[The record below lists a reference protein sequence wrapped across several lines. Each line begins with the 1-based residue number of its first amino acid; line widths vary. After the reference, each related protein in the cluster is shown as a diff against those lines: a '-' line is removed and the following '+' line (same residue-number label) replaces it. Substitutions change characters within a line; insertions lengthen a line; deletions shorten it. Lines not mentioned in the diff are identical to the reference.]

1 MRAAR
6 IATFGCMCGR
16 YTLANPD
23 PARLRARFDI
33 LESSEIAEEPRF
45 NIAPTDPVLAV
56 RRRDDGAREAGRLR
70 WGLVPGRWAETGGR
84 PLINA
89 RAESVA
95 TQPAFAESFRERRC
109 LIPAD
114 GFYEWLED
122 ERGKRPVWL
131 ARPDNELFAF
141 AGLWASLQ
149 RKGSDEVLHSCTIVT
164 TDPNSLI
171 RPIHDRMPVI
181 LDPAVEALWL
191 DPDADPE
198 ELLRLLAPAADDS
211 LVAREVGDYVNDVR
225 RDGPELIEPRE
236 EQSALF

>member
-1 MRAAR
+1 
-6 IATFGCMCGR
+6 MCGR

-33 LESSEIAEEPRF
+33 LESSDDAGTGETAEPRY

-56 RRRDDGAREAGRLR
+56 RRRIDGARELGRLR
-70 WGLVPGRWAETGGR
+70 WGLVPGRWAEQGKGP

-89 RAESVA
+89 RAETLEA
-95 TQPAFAESFRERRC
+95 QGAFKESFHKRRC

-114 GFYEWLED
+114 GFYEWLTD
-122 ERGKRPVWL
+122 ERGKRPVWVS
-131 ARPDNELFAF
+131 RDDGELFAF
-141 AGLWASLQ
+141 AGVWAALK
-149 RKGSDEVLHSCTIVT
+149 RKGSDEVLHSCAIVT
-164 TDPNSLI
+164 CDPNELI

-181 LDPAVEALWL
+181 LDAAVEAAWL

-198 ELLRLLAPAADDS
+198 DLRALLVPARDEVLA
-211 LVAREVGDYVNDVR
+211 LREVGDLVNSVR
-225 RDGPELIEPRE
+225 NDGPELIAPRE